1 MRLPAQD
8 APLKDNEIVASV
20 QHWVKSF
27 VVELNLC
34 PFAKRELMNDR
45 IRFALT
51 TAHSEKELVIA
62 LQTELE
68 LLNQDDSIETT
79 LLIHTEVLQDFYDYN
94 QFLSVADQLLRT
106 MSLEGVYQIA
116 SFHPH
121 YQFDGTH
128 RDDAENYTNRSPHP
142 LLHLLREES
151 LTQAIANTPD
161 IDQVPIRN
169 IEQMNRIGK
178 DRLHALLQASIH
190 NHGDG
195 N

>member
-1 MRLPAQD
+1 MNN
-8 APLKDNEIVASV
+8 NEIIASV

-34 PFAKRELMNDR
+34 PFAKRELMNNR

-51 TAHSEKELVIA
+51 TAQSEKELLIA
-62 LQTELE
+62 LRTEFE
-68 LLNQDDSIETT
+68 LLNHDTSIETT
-79 LLIHTEVLQDFYDYN
+79 LLIHAEVLQDFDSYN
-94 QFLSVADQLLRT
+94 QFLNVADQLLRT
-106 MSLEGVYQIA
+106 MNLEGVYQIA

-121 YQFDGTH
+121 YQFDGTS

>member
-1 MRLPAQD
+1 
-8 APLKDNEIVASV
+8 
-20 QHWVKSF
+20 
-27 VVELNLC
+27 
-34 PFAKRELMNDR
+34 MNNR

-51 TAHSEKELVIA
+51 TAQSEKELVIA

-68 LLNQDDSIETT
+68 LLSQDDSIETT
-79 LLIHTEVLQDFYDYN
+79 LLIHTEVLQDFDSYN

-106 MSLEGVYQIA
+106 MNFEGVYQIA

-121 YQFDGTH
+121 YQFEGTD

-151 LTQAIANTPD
+151 LAQAIANTPD

-169 IEQMNRIGK
+169 IEQMNCIGK
-178 DRLHALLQASIH
+178 DRLQALLQACIY
-190 NHGDG
+190 NYGDG
-195 N
+195 S